1 VKNQGRIEKEKTL
14 KQAGEIAGLPSE
26 LQLRGFQFPLSP
38 EHRLNTP
45 NAPDE
50 EKAREKDEGII
61 QRHRGDRQSIER
73 VASKKKRGTKE
84 DQEDDT
90 RAYKGT

>member
-1 VKNQGRIEKEKTL
+1 MKNQGRIEKEKML

-50 EKAREKDEGII
+50 EKAREKDKGII
-61 QRHRGDRQSIER
+61 QRHSRGNEADTGGR
-73 VASKKKRGTKE
+73 KRTPKE
-84 DQEDDT
+84 EN
-90 RAYKGT
+90 RGLNPALV